1 MSVSVEL
8 LLCDFVCVPACRD
21 VGKEERNAARGVTK
35 LERQD
40 SCCWLL
46 TRGSKTSNTQTHTY
60 SHSQTLPHITYWRI
74 DAPKMPN
81 EINIASNAAW
91 QCKCICKIN
100 RCIYLGEGFI
110 IVSMAVCVCVC
121 VLLAVAMQNITL
133 VLFLQFCLHARV
145 WLCVCAFR
153 GHLPQKNLPYYA
165 YALHDYQLSTCNVLN
180 SKQTDVFLILDIRQ
194 KQQHL
199 H

>member
-1 MSVSVEL
+1 M
-8 LLCDFVCVPACRD
+8 PACRD
-21 VGKEERNAARGVTK
+21 VGKEGRNAARGVTK

-74 DAPKMPN
+74 DASKMPN

-110 IVSMAVCVCVC
+110 IVSMPVCVRLCASSCCDAKNNACFVFAILFAC
-121 VLLAVAMQNITL
+121 ARMAV
-133 VLFLQFCLHARV
+133 
-145 WLCVCAFR
+145 CVCAFR
-153 GHLPQKNLPYYA
+153 GHLPQKTYLTMHMLYTIISSRLATFSIANKPM
-165 YALHDYQLSTCNVLN
+165 
-180 SKQTDVFLILDIRQ
+180 FL
-194 KQQHL
+194 
-199 H
+199 

>member
-8 LLCDFVCVPACRD
+8 LLCEFVCVPACRD
-21 VGKEERNAARGVTK
+21 VGKEGRNAARGVTK

-74 DAPKMPN
+74 DASKMPN

-110 IVSMAVCVCVC
+110 IVSMPVCVRLCASSCCDAKNNAYFVFAILFACARMAVCVCVSGA
-121 VLLAVAMQNITL
+121 LT
-133 VLFLQFCLHARV
+133 
-145 WLCVCAFR
+145 
-153 GHLPQKNLPYYA
+153 PKNLPYYA